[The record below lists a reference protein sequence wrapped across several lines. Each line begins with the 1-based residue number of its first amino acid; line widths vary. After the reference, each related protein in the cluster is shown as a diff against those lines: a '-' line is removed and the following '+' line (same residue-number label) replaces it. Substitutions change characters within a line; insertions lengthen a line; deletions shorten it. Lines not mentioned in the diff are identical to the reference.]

1 MPGNRLLWQPTLRP
15 LSPSQGPFF
24 LLLLSHWRQTPHAG
38 EKLQP
43 TLPAAP
49 ITGGPQ
55 WVHGPRL
62 GRRRQIQETQGA
74 CGRGDRAPR
83 AAPLRLRKTLTLGR
97 FSHCLYF
104 FLILRQKKKSA
115 SVLFLHGV
123 ILTASASRAEGSAK
137 DIWAGRNLWGAQGTG
152 PGVVPLAQQALIG
165 SCAGGPC
172 KGINWA
178 LGNWLGTGPRPSQG
192 HPAWGPG
199 CGGANSKDPR
209 ACVQGPALPLGQV
222 MSLLCALVSS
232 PANGEHLPKG
242 AGVGVGM
249 KVQNPYKTPSI
260 QRVLNGRSWVPLH

>member
-1 MPGNRLLWQPTLRP
+1 M
-15 LSPSQGPFF
+15 GP
-24 LLLLSHWRQTPHAG
+24 WPQAG
-38 EKLQP
+38 EKEADTGDTGSLWPGRQSS
-43 TLPAAP
+43 
-49 ITGGPQ
+49 TGGPAKAQ
-55 WVHGPRL
+55 KNPDAGTL
-62 GRRRQIQETQGA
+62 LSL
-74 CGRGDRAPR
+74 
-83 AAPLRLRKTLTLGR
+83 PL
-97 FSHCLYF
+97 
-104 FLILRQKKKSA
+104 FLPDSQTKKKKSA

-123 ILTASASRAEGSAK
+123 ILTASASRAESSAK

-260 QRVLNGRSWVPLH
+260 HRVLNGGSWVPLH